1 MKMVSVAKCMGIMA
15 GLGAV
20 GGAGSSYWIQSKA
33 DKVALDHVSSQA
45 KDGKIKIGGMKPDGT
60 LWDGQISVDEFK
72 NNLSKKRTISSAIMG
87 LATAVGTSLVA
98 GITLLLRGKVK

>member
-1 MKMVSVAKCMGIMA
+1 MVSVAKCIGIMA
-15 GLGAV
+15 GLGAA
-20 GGAGSSYWIQSKA
+20 GGAGTSYLIQSKA
-33 DKVALDHVSSQA
+33 DKIAINHVNSQA

-72 NNLSKKRTISSAIMG
+72 KNLSKKRAVSSAIMG
-87 LATAVGTSLVA
+87 LFTAVGTSIVA